1 MALALAF
8 FSVCVCLVLG
18 ECVARPPRY
27 GSVFKATVR
36 VVVYMVVNGCTAVAN
51 CGQLIENRRP
61 VRVAPQNPTSSW
73 LSV

>member
-1 MALALAF
+1 MALALSF
-8 FSVCVCLVLG
+8 LVCVCLVLG
-18 ECVARPPRY
+18 VWIARPPRY

-36 VVVYMVVNGCTAVAN
+36 VVVYMVVNGCAAVAN

-61 VRVAPQNPTSSW
+61 VRAAPQNRTSPW